1 MKPPIPSPSP
11 RLRAAENEWL
21 PLDPPPVVLT
31 LVGWLIL
38 VVFAAVVVASILI
51 RFPETIHCRFR
62 LVPESGADPIQSP
75 VNGVLHGILA
85 DEGKEVGKGELLFE
99 IRSDELL
106 NWQTELRSDV
116 EESRALEERVRRS
129 EETHQSLLSIKGA
142 ELKQFEQERGF
153 RRQYRDSTQDLL
165 RRSRE
170 LREKGLISEVELLRA
185 ELDLANAEKD
195 LNITEHGLQKVLLE
209 RMQIESERSR
219 QQSDERA
226 ASEKLKNVMASLKS
240 RLADFEGGVLK
251 VRAPYDAIVV
261 SVTQHNPGSVVRG
274 GQELCQLAR
283 TGDRPLVEI
292 QLPQTGLDRV
302 VPGQEARLF
311 FDAFPYQRYGTI
323 PVQIGW
329 VSPSAVVRGDTQQF
343 AARAPLLRVDF
354 EKSGRRIPVRVGMV
368 GEARI
373 RVGESTVMESV
384 FEPLTALRE
393 QSR

>member
-1 MKPPIPSPSP
+1 M
-11 RLRAAENEWL
+11 E
-21 PLDPPPVVLT
+21 PPPVVLT

-38 VVFAAVVVASILI
+38 AVFAAGVAASVLI

-75 VNGVLHGILA
+75 IDGVLRGILA
-85 DEGKEVGKGELLFE
+85 AEGKEVAKGELLFE

-106 NWQTELRSDV
+106 NWQTELRSDI
-116 EESRALEERVRRS
+116 EETRALEERMRRS
-129 EETHQSLLSIKGA
+129 EESHQSLLSIKEA

-153 RRQYRDSTQDLL
+153 RQRYRDSTQDLL

-170 LREKGLISEVELLRA
+170 LREKGLISGVELLRA
-185 ELDLANAEKD
+185 ELDVANAEKD

-209 RMQIESERSR
+209 RMQIESDRSR
-219 QQSDERA
+219 QRSDEQA
-226 ASEKLKNVMASLKS
+226 VSEKLKNVIASLKT
-240 RLADFEGGVLK
+240 RLSDFEGGLLK
-251 VRAPYDAIVV
+251 VKAPYDAVVV
-261 SVTQHNPGSVVRG
+261 SVTQRNSGSVVRG

-283 TGDRPLVEI
+283 IGDRPLAAI

-323 PVQIGW
+323 PVQIDW
-329 VSPSAVVRGDTQQF
+329 VSPSAVIRGDTQQF

-354 EKSGRRIPVRVGMV
+354 EKAGRHIPVRVGMV
-368 GEARI
+368 GVARI
-373 RVGESTVMESV
+373 RVGENTLMESV
-384 FEPLTALRE
+384 FEPLKALRE